1 MLQEAYY
8 WKYNFYDFVKLKLK
22 DDFFGPVA
30 EGIESTLEPR
40 GLKRCWSVPQILCE
54 TMIKNQHDLI
64 LGTAEQPT

>member
-1 MLQEAYY
+1 MI
-8 WKYNFYDFVKLKLK
+8 
-22 DDFFGPVA
+22 FFGPVA